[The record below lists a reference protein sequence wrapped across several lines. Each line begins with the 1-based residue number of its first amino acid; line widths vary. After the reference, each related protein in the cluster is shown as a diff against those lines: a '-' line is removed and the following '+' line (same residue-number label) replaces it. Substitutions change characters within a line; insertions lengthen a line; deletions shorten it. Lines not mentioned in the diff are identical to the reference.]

1 MVTVYTSPVPI
12 IPHLTNTGLALYKN
26 ILSPAIHRASPVY
39 SRWTYIFG
47 QG

>member
-1 MVTVYTSPVPI
+1 MWRHLLNELLHILVLCQYTA
-12 IPHLTNTGLALYKN
+12 HLT
-26 ILSPAIHRASPVY
+26 IHRASPVY